1 MAGREDVR
9 TAGKKP
15 RSSGGP
21 DWHGG
26 ARLAARRGCFWTATA
41 DGQWRCCRRSEMEAG
56 RVVALSADDGGAAGE
71 DNSEGYGRAAEQV

>member
-15 RSSGGP
+15 RSGGGP
-21 DWHGG
+21 DWHSG
-26 ARLAARRGCFWTATA
+26 ARLAARR
-41 DGQWRCCRRSEMEAG
+41 EMEAG